1 MRIPTPKFRAP
12 QLWFVT
18 LLLPF
23 CAAITTAQ
31 VSTGG
36 IYGTVSDQTG
46 DILPGATVTVTQ
58 AATNIERHLTTNSE
72 GVFNADNLQPGEYE
86 VLIEI
91 RGFQKQLRRL
101 IVQTGNNVEL
111 NFSLPASGST
121 ETVVVTSETPQL
133 NTSDYKIDGIITRER
148 IEALPLNG
156 RNFLELAQ
164 LEPGV
169 TVQTVGNPGQSANAF
184 TTVSIGGIAF
194 GNGGTRISVDGA
206 TVNDRVTGGSAQN
219 FSQET
224 VQEFQIN
231 TANFDLANG
240 VTSFGSIN
248 IVSRG
253 GGNQFHGSGF
263 FFFRDHNMAAYPN
276 LRRNARNPDPF
287 FARRQ
292 SGFYLSGPV
301 KKNKLF
307 WFVNYEYNN
316 TVSVSEVA
324 QNMTTGDGGAFA
336 NTFNHIGQAPLRG
349 KLFNARL
356 DYKVNER
363 HTAFLRYSEDHN
375 TSFAFNGNNESNW
388 NKSRNNAYNP
398 VIGVTSVLSPRIV
411 NEFRYNWGLLFNA
424 FSPPTADECGGSIGC
439 IGAGGPLFTIADVAF
454 TMGTPTIS
462 PTDRANRIYQLT
474 NNVSWTKGTHRIRF
488 GFEHEHYVRFGSQS
502 LANQGTIALFSPQ
515 QLLTARPDLHAAL
528 PASLR
533 SPAAGP
539 ISYADILRLP
549 FNTFSVGVGEP
560 SSPPPYNREIARRND
575 RFRLFY
581 QDAWQLWQS
590 FTFNYGLAWHTE
602 DGLRNYDLDKPE
614 YLRPIL
620 GGANAD
626 LTPPPRE
633 FKLFAPALGF
643 AWALGKEKKTV
654 IRGGSG
660 IYYDS
665 DLGYTRI
672 QERRLLG
679 PSGNGL
685 VQVAGTGIPNP
696 LCPTTPC
703 PAGITQFLNVQ
714 AIPASGTPM
723 TAQQLVALIPQ
734 IKAAEAA
741 RLGNA
746 KDLSIRNIEIFKTNA
761 VGAGIF
767 DHGTRTPYT
776 IHFTIGG
783 QREIMKN
790 MVVSADFVMR
800 RGVAF
805 GGPHGFFEI
814 DYNRFNRAR
823 VTATDPVTQVVTFAQ
838 NPIIPQCTTAQRNDP
853 KAQCSNG
860 TLTVAISASNSRY
873 TALNLKLDKRF
884 SSGFQ
889 FTASYAFSRYNS
901 WNPSPLGGVT
911 NFDNLF
917 ETYGV
922 NAADRTQ
929 RLNFSGIW
937 ELPKLKGGSAFVR
950 GVVNNWQLST
960 ISQFQSAPP
969 LNPALLT
976 VDADNDGNS
985 VLTMPGIKWNG
996 MGRGVSADEV
1006 RQAVQ
1011 AYNADVIAR
1020 AKPLPANPTAA
1031 QTAACVLI
1039 VNGQRMCGPRTARN
1053 QVFPLVTLP
1062 ANFSNG
1068 DSLLST
1074 DLRVTRIVRIRETVK
1089 LQLIGEGFNIF
1100 NISNLGGFTGNLQS
1114 ADFGQATTRTNQV
1127 FGTGGPRAFQL
1138 AARLSF

>member
-1 MRIPTPKFRAP
+1 MCTSKRTILGAM
-12 QLWFVT
+12 
-18 LLLPF
+18 LLLLG
-23 CAAITTAQ
+23 CAILALAQ
-31 VSTGG
+31 ADTGNIRGNVLDPQGAVLPRAAVSVKNVATGF
-36 IYGTVSDQTG
+36 
-46 DILPGATVTVTQ
+46 
-58 AATNIERHLTTNSE
+58 ERKITTNSE
-72 GVFNADNLQPGEYE
+72 GLYTADNLPPGEYE
-86 VLIEI
+86 VTAEI
-91 RGFQKQLRRL
+91 KGFQRTQQRVT
-101 IVQTGNNVEL
+101 VQTGNNHTVDFTL
-111 NFSLPASGST
+111 AVGSSS
-121 ETVVVTSETPQL
+121 ETVVITSEAQQI
-133 NTSDYKIDGIITRER
+133 NTTDYKIDGVVTRER
-148 IEALPLNG
+148 IENLPLNG

-169 TVQTVGNPGQSANAF
+169 TVETRGNPGQSANAF
-184 TTVSIGGIAF
+184 TTVSVGGIAF

-240 VTSFGSIN
+240 VSSFGTIN

-253 GGNQFHGSGF
+253 GGNDLHGSGF

-292 SGFYLSGPV
+292 SGFFLSGPI

-316 TVSVSEVA
+316 TVSVSEVS
-324 QNMTTGDGGAFA
+324 QNVTTGDGGAFA
-336 NTFNHIGQAPLRG
+336 NTFNHIGQSPLRA

-356 DYKVNER
+356 DWKVNDR

-375 TSFAFNGNNESNW
+375 TSFAFNGANESNW

-398 VIGVTSVLSPRIV
+398 VIGVTTILSPRAV

-424 FSPPTADECGGSIGC
+424 FSPPTLAECGASVGC
-439 IGAGGPLFTIADVAF
+439 IGAGGPLFTIADVSF
-454 TMGTPTIS
+454 TMGTPTVS

-474 NNVSWTKGTHRIRF
+474 DIVSWNKGTHRVRF

-515 QLLTARPDLHAAL
+515 QMLAARPDLHALL

-533 SPAAGP
+533 SAAAGP
-539 ISYADILRLP
+539 ITLNDILRLP

-575 RFRLFY
+575 RFRLFF
-581 QDAWQLWQS
+581 QDAWQLRPS

-602 DGLRNYDLDKPE
+602 DGLRNYDLTKPE
-614 YLRPIL
+614 YLRPL
-620 GGANAD
+620 LGANTSLA
-626 LTPPPRE
+626 PPRRE
-633 FKLFAPALGF
+633 FNLFAPALGI
-643 AWALGKEKKTV
+643 AWAPGKKKTV

-660 IYYDS
+660 VYYDA
-665 DLGYTRI
+665 DLGFSRI

-696 LCPTTPC
+696 LCPTLPC
-703 PAGITQFLNVQ
+703 PGLTQFLNVQ
-714 AIPASGTPM
+714 ALPTTGTPM
-723 TAQQLVALIPQ
+723 TAAQLVALIPQ
-734 IKAAEAA
+734 IKAVEAA

-746 KDLSIRNIEIFKTNA
+746 TDLSIRNIEIFKTNG
-761 VGAGIF
+761 VGASIF
-767 DHGTRTPYT
+767 DNATRTPYT
-776 IHFTIGG
+776 VHATGG
-783 QREIMKN
+783 FQRELARNLVI
-790 MVVSADFVMR
+790 SADFVMR

-805 GGPHGFFEI
+805 GGPHGFF
-814 DYNRFNRAR
+814 DVDFNRFNRAR
-823 VTATDPVTQVVTFAQ
+823 VTATDAVTQAVTFVQ
-838 NPIIPQCTTAQRNDP
+838 NPIMPQCTAAQRNDP

-860 TLTVAISASNSRY
+860 TLSFYMSASNSRY
-873 TALNLKLDKRF
+873 VALNVKLDKRF
-884 SSGFQ
+884 ANRHQ
-889 FTASYAFSRYNS
+889 FTAAYALSRYNS

-911 NFDNLF
+911 NFDNFF
-917 ETYGV
+917 ETYGP
-922 NAADRTQ
+922 NSADRKH

-937 ELPKLKGGSAFVR
+937 ELPELKAAPRLVR
-950 GVVNNWQLST
+950 TIINGWQVST
-960 ISQFQSAPP
+960 ISQFQSAAP

-985 VLTMPGIKWNG
+985 VLTLPGIRWNG
-996 MGRGVSADEV
+996 LGRGNKAADV
-1006 RQAVQ
+1006 RKAVET
-1011 AYNADVIAR
+1011 YNADVIAR

-1039 VNGQRMCGPRTARN
+1039 VNGTRMCGPRTARN

-1068 DSLLST
+1068 DTLIST
-1074 DLRVTRIVRIRETVK
+1074 DFRLTRIIK
-1089 LQLIGEGFNIF
+1089 LSEKFRLTLIGEGFNIF
-1100 NISNLGGFTGNLQS
+1100 NVANLGGYTGNLQS
-1114 ADFGQATTRTNQV
+1114 ADFGNATSRTNQV

-1138 AARLSF
+1138 AARLRF

>member
-1 MRIPTPKFRAP
+1 
-12 QLWFVT
+12 LS
-18 LLLPF
+18 LC
-23 CAAITTAQ
+23 CAAIALAQ
-31 VSTGG
+31 APTGAIRG
-36 IYGTVSDQTG
+36 EVSDPTG
-46 DILPGATVTVTQ
+46 AVLPQVAVVVKNLE
-58 AATNIERHLTTNSE
+58 TNIERRMTTNGE
-72 GVFNADNLQPGEYE
+72 GLYNADNLQPGEYE
-86 VLIEI
+86 VRVEAQ
-91 RGFQKQLRRL
+91 GFQRALQRVSVL
-101 IVQTGNNVEL
+101 TGNTHTAD
-111 NFSLPASGST
+111 FSLTVGSSN
-121 ETVVVTSETPQL
+121 ETVLVTTEVAQV
-133 NTSDYKIDGIITRER
+133 NTTDYKIDGVITRER

-169 TVQTVGNPGQSANAF
+169 TVETRANPGQSANAF

-276 LRRNARNPDPF
+276 LRRPAGNSESPF

-292 SGFYLSGPV
+292 SGFSLSGPIQR
-301 KKNKLF
+301 NKLF

-316 TVSVSEVA
+316 TVSVSEISHNVTA
-324 QNMTTGDGGAFA
+324 GDGGAFA
-336 NTFNHIGQAPLRG
+336 AYFNHIGQAPLRA
-349 KLFNARL
+349 KLFNAKL
-356 DYKVNER
+356 DWKVNDY
-363 HTAFLRYSEDHN
+363 HNAFLRYSEDHN
-375 TSFAFNGNNESNW
+375 TSFAFNGENESNW
-388 NKSRNNAYNP
+388 NKSRNKAYNP
-398 VIGVTSVLSPRIV
+398 VIGLTSVLTPRIV
-411 NEFRYNWGLLFNA
+411 NDFRYNWSFLFNA
-424 FSPPTADECGGSIGC
+424 FSPPAPGECGDSVGC
-439 IGAGGPLFTIADVAF
+439 VNAGGPLLTITDLSFTL
-454 TMGTPTIS
+454 GTPTIS
-462 PTDRANRIYQLT
+462 PTDRANRAYQLT
-474 NNVSWTKGTHRIRF
+474 DTVSWTKGTHRVRF
-488 GFEHEHYVRFGSQS
+488 GFEHEHYKRFGSQS
-502 LANQGTIALFSPQ
+502 LSNAGNITLFSPQ

-533 SPAAGP
+533 IAGSGP
-539 ISYADILRLP
+539 ITLADILRLP
-549 FNTFSVGVGEP
+549 FSTFSVGVGEP
-560 SSPPPYNREIARRND
+560 SSPPPYNREQARRND

-581 QDAWQLWQS
+581 QDGWQLRPS
-590 FTFNYGLAWHTE
+590 FTLNYGLAWHTE

-626 LTPPPRE
+626 LSPPPHE
-633 FKLFAPALGF
+633 YKLFAPALGF
-643 AWALGKEKKTV
+643 AWALGKEKKSV

-665 DLGYTRI
+665 DLGFTRI

-685 VQVAGTGIPNP
+685 VLVQGTGIPNP
-696 LCPTTPC
+696 NCPTLPC
-703 PAGITQFLNVQ
+703 PAGQTQFLNV
-714 AIPASGTPM
+714 PALPAAGTPM
-723 TAQQLVALIPQ
+723 TGQQLAALIGQ
-734 IKAAEAA
+734 IKATEAA

-746 KDLSIRNIEIFKTNA
+746 TDLSIRNIEVFKTN
-761 VGAGIF
+761 GIGLSIF
-767 DHGTRTPYT
+767 DHDTRTPYT
-776 IHFTIGG
+776 IHATIGM
-783 QREIMKN
+783 QREVAKN
-790 MVVSADFVMR
+790 MILSADFVMR

-814 DYNRFNRAR
+814 DYNFFNRAR
-823 VTATDPVTQVVTFAQ
+823 VTATDPVTQVSTFVQ
-838 NPIIPQCTTAQRNDP
+838 NPIIPQCTVAQRSDP

-860 TLTVAISASNSRY
+860 PLSVYISASNSRY
-873 TALNLKLDKRF
+873 VALNMKLDKRF
-884 SSGFQ
+884 ADRYQ
-889 FTASYAFSRYNS
+889 FTVSYSFSRYNS

-911 NFDNLF
+911 NFNNF
-917 ETYGV
+917 HETYSA
-922 NAADRTQ
+922 NSADRPH
-929 RLNFSGIW
+929 RLNISGIW
-937 ELPKLKGGSAFVR
+937 ELPQLSDGNAVLR
-950 GVVNNWQLST
+950 GLINGWQLST

-969 LNPALLT
+969 LNPALFT

-996 MGRGVSADEV
+996 LGRGVSADDV
-1006 RQAVQ
+1006 RKAVA

-1031 QTAACVLI
+1031 QRAACVLN
-1039 VNGQRMCGPRTARN
+1039 VNGQLMCGPRTARN
-1053 QVFPLVTLP
+1053 QVFPLINLP
-1062 ANFSNG
+1062 ADFSNG
-1068 DSLLST
+1068 DTLLST
-1074 DLRVTRIVRIRETVK
+1074 DLRLTRIFKIRENIR
-1089 LQLIGEGFNIF
+1089 LSLIGESFNLF
-1100 NISNLGGFTGNLQS
+1100 NISNLGGYTGNLQS

-1127 FGTGGPRAFQL
+1127 FGTGGPRAIQV
-1138 AARLSF
+1138 AARVSF

>member
-1 MRIPTPKFRAP
+1 MRIRAP
-12 QLWFVT
+12 QIISGMLLSICCVT
-18 LLLPF
+18 IAL
-23 CAAITTAQ
+23 AQ
-31 VSTGG
+31 TPTGNVF
-36 IYGTVSDQTG
+36 GTVSDQTG
-46 DILPGATVTVTQ
+46 AVLPQAVVTVRQ
-58 AATNIERHLTTNSE
+58 LSTNIERRLTTNSE
-72 GVFNADNLQPGEYE
+72 GIYNAENLQPGEYE
-86 VLIEI
+86 VRVEI
-91 RGFQKQLRRL
+91 TGFQKQLRR
-101 IVQTGNNVEL
+101 VTVVTGNSLEVG
-111 NFSLPASGST
+111 FSLPASGSS
-121 ETVVVTSETPQL
+121 ETVVVTSEAAQI

-169 TVQTVGNPGQSANAF
+169 TVQTRGNPGQSANAF
-184 TTVSIGGIAF
+184 TTVSVGGIAF

-231 TANFDLANG
+231 TFNFDLANG

-253 GGNQFHGSGF
+253 GGNDLHGAGF
-263 FFFRDHNMAAYPN
+263 FFFRDHNISAYPN
-276 LRRNARNPDPF
+276 LRRNPSNPDPF

-292 SGFYLSGPV
+292 SGFNLSGPIV
-301 KKNKLF
+301 KNRLF

-324 QNMTTGDGGAFA
+324 QNVTTGDGGAFA
-336 NTFNHIGQAPLRG
+336 ATFNHIGQAPLRA

-356 DYKVNER
+356 DWKVSDN
-363 HTAFLRYSEDHN
+363 HNAFLRYSEDHN

-388 NKSRNNAYNP
+388 NQSRNNAYNP
-398 VIGVTSVLSPRIV
+398 VIGLTSVLSPRIA

-424 FSPPTADECGGSIGC
+424 FSPATPDRCGGSVGC

-474 NNVSWTKGTHRIRF
+474 DIVSWTKGTHRIRF

-502 LANQGTIALFSPQ
+502 LANQGTITLFSPQ
-515 QLLTARPDLHAAL
+515 QILTARPDLHATL

-539 ISYADILRLP
+539 ITLADILRLP
-549 FNTFSVGVGEP
+549 FSTFSVGVGEP

-581 QDAWQLWQS
+581 QDAWQIRPS

-620 GGANAD
+620 GGPNAD
-626 LTPPPRE
+626 LSPPPRE
-633 FKLFAPALGF
+633 YKLFAPALGF
-643 AWALGKEKKTV
+643 AWSLGQEKKTV

-665 DLGYTRI
+665 DLGFTRI

-696 LCPTTPC
+696 LCPALPC
-703 PAGITQFLNVQ
+703 PAGITQFLN
-714 AIPASGTPM
+714 IPALPTTGTPM
-723 TAQQLVALIPQ
+723 TAQQLLALIPQ
-734 IKAAEAA
+734 IKATEAA

-746 KDLSIRNIEIFKTNA
+746 QDLSTRNIEIFKTNGI
-761 VGAGIF
+761 GAGIF
-767 DHGTRTPYT
+767 DHDTRTPYT
-776 IHFTIGG
+776 IHVTAGV
-783 QREIMKN
+783 QREVARN
-790 MVVSADFVMR
+790 MVLSTDFVMR

-805 GGPHGFFEI
+805 GGPHGFFDI
-814 DYNRFNRAR
+814 DNNRFNRAR
-823 VTATDPVTQVVTFAQ
+823 VTFTDDVTQAVTFVQ
-838 NPIIPQCTTAQRNDP
+838 NPIIPQCTLAQRADP

-860 TLTVAISASNSRY
+860 PLTVLMSASNSRY
-873 TALNLKLDKRF
+873 YALNVKLDKRF
-884 SSGFQ
+884 ANRYQ
-889 FTASYAFSRYNS
+889 FTASYALSRYNS

-911 NFDNLF
+911 NFNNFF
-917 ETYGV
+917 ETYGP
-922 NAADRTQ
+922 NSADRTQ
-929 RLNFSGIW
+929 RLNVSGIW
-937 ELPKLKGGSAFVR
+937 DLPEYKSGPALLR
-950 GVVNNWQLST
+950 GLINGWQLST
-960 ISQFQSAPP
+960 ISQFQSSPP

-985 VLTMPGIKWNG
+985 VLTMPGIRWNG
-996 MGRGVSADEV
+996 LGRGVSVDEV
-1006 RQAVQ
+1006 RQAVA
-1011 AYNADVIAR
+1011 AYNASVVDK
-1020 AKPLPANPTAA
+1020 AKPLPVNPTAA
-1031 QTAACVLI
+1031 QMAACVLI

-1053 QVFPLVTLP
+1053 QVIPLVNLP
-1062 ANFSNG
+1062 ADFSNG
-1068 DSLLST
+1068 DTLVST
-1074 DLRVTRIVRIRETVK
+1074 DLRITRIIRIREKIK
-1089 LQLIGEGFNIF
+1089 LSLIGEGFNIF
-1100 NISNLGGFTGNLQS
+1100 NISNLDGYTGNLQS
-1114 ADFGQATTRTNQV
+1114 VDFGQATTRTNQV
-1127 FGTGGPRAFQL
+1127 FGTGGPRAFQF